1 MDNIFYVYG
10 HFDDA
15 GNCRYIGKGCKNR
28 AYMFLQR
35 SKRWYQT
42 FSGAFPIV
50 KIFESGLSEEQAFDR
65 EIFHISEQLK
75 NNADLINVASGGYG
89 KGSFDERSHK
99 IFSEMRKG
107 DKTWTFGKERPEETR
122 RLISETKRNNPEKSI
137 ARYWSGRKRDP
148 DLIKKMFIASQAPE
162 SKLKR
167 YSKMIGRKLTEEH
180 KEKIRLSLKKK
191 TIICSNGEKYDSI
204 NDAARKTGLSCG
216 RISEVA
222 NGKRKSAKGLI
233 FSFGEKC

>member
-1 MDNIFYVYG
+1 MDNVFYVYG
-10 HFDDA
+10 HFDDN

-35 SKRWYQT
+35 SKRWYQA

-65 EIFHISEQLK
+65 EIFYISEQLK
-75 NNADLINVASGGYG
+75 NNADLINVASGGCG
-89 KGSFDERSHK
+89 KGSFDERSYK

-107 DKTWTFGKERPEETR
+107 DKTWTYGKERPEETR
-122 RLISETKRNNPEKSI
+122 RLISETKRKNPEKSI

-148 DLIKKMFIASQAPE
+148 EFIKKMSLASQIDDAK
-162 SKLKR
+162 SKR
-167 YSKMIGRKLTEEH
+167 YSKMIGRKLTDEH
-180 KEKIRLSLKKK
+180 KEKIRSSLKKK
-191 TIICSNGEKYDSI
+191 QIFCSNGNIYDSI

-222 NGKRKSAKGLI
+222 NGLRKSANGLV
-233 FSFGEKC
+233 FRFGET